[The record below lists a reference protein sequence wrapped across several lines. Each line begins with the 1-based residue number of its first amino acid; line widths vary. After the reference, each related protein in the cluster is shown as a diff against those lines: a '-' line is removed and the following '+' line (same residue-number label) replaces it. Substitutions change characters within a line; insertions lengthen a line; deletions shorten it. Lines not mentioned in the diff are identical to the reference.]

1 LSIRPDLKEGT
12 QGAAKIPTADR
23 GSIEV
28 RPIKE
33 LRP

>member
-1 LSIRPDLKEGT
+1 MKYICMVYLVLAYDDG
-12 QGAAKIPTADR
+12 
-23 GSIEV
+23 IEV